1 MTDLHPKTLFYI
13 VASEVNLILR
23 LFIPLLSSLFM
34 NLLII
39 IEKYL
44 FENYLY
50 GVNRSTK
57 RIMYFHIP
65 SLINLDS
72 KIQN

>member
-13 VASEVNLILR
+13 VGSEVNFCLR

-34 NLLII
+34 NLLTT

-44 FENYLY
+44 FENYSY
-50 GVNRSTK
+50 GVHRSTK
-57 RIMYFHIP
+57 PIVYVHIP
-65 SLINLDS
+65 SLIN
-72 KIQN
+72 